1 MYFCLD
7 ERICL
12 NMIRS
17 LTFFHFSFV
26 SWSEYDDGSGNACGH
41 DGAQDNNSWY
51 MGLSP
56 CYRAN
61 AAYSLY
67 GILKGEE
74 DTGCNRKTFINSF
87 FTTTGVESFTEAM
100 VTAGNVFSSSGDDD
114 NYAGGVSANSC
125 EAVDEE
131 GQQDNGNNNYN
142 WGHNWRFNQGYN
154 SKGIGCSNGEYVT
167 MSFPGAHCTKNAAAK
182 VTDELNTFNA
192 EMSTIECQPIFQN
205 GKSVG
210 GQNNDGNGDGDGG
223 GDNNANN
230 ANGADDGAMDLLSNS
245 ESCNVLEYPK
255 ACPDPFGKLVKYN
268 RRLEDSTGFVHNKR
282 KEKVRKILSWFMF
295 VVGSLMIVTAIIAWR
310 DERRAQ
316 REREQQQKSYQAS
329 RRAARQAAE
338 REQQAA
344 MEQEYQENERRR
356 ERSRSR
362 SRDSRKSS
370 SNDSNKKSNRFQ
382 RWFRRNK
389 N

>member
-1 MYFCLD
+1 
-7 ERICL
+7 
-12 NMIRS
+12 
-17 LTFFHFSFV
+17 
-26 SWSEYDDGSGNACGH
+26 
-41 DGAQDNNSWY
+41 

-100 VTAGNVFSSSGDDD
+100 VNTGKVFSSGGNDDD
-114 NYAGGVSANSC
+114 NYAGGVSANNC
-125 EAVDEE
+125 EAVDAE
-131 GQQDNGNNNYN
+131 GQGNGNNN
-142 WGHNWRFNQGYN
+142 WEHNWRLNQGYK
-154 SKGIGCSNGEYVT
+154 SYGIGCSNGEYAK
-167 MSFPGAHCTKNAAAK
+167 MSFPGAHCTKSAAAK
-182 VTDELNTFNA
+182 VKDELNTFNT

-210 GQNNDGNGDGDGG
+210 GQNDGNGND
-223 GDNNANN
+223 DNANANN
-230 ANGADDGAMDLLSNS
+230 GEDGAMELLSNS

-282 KEKVRKILSWFMF
+282 KELVRKILSWLMF
-295 VVGSLMIVTAIIAWR
+295 IVGSLMIVTSIIAWR

-329 RRAARQAAE
+329 RRAARQAE

-344 MEQEYQENERRR
+344 AREQEYQENERRR

-362 SRDSRKSS
+362 DSRKSS
-370 SNDSNKKSNRFQ
+370 SNESNKKPNRFQ